1 MCDCFYCTR
10 VISWTSCLNVN
21 ITNEQHRLTTRKEKR
36 GRGLSNGGC
45 FSNKPPVDRQ
55 RPCCRLLVALL
66 SELLVQYVGAFILV
80 SKGLPPVIV
89 LVLVFVWL
97 TDNIA
102 IYK

>member
-1 MCDCFYCTR
+1 M
-10 VISWTSCLNVN
+10 NVN

-36 GRGLSNGGC
+36 GHGLSNGGC

-55 RPCCRLLVALL
+55 RPCCRPLVVL